1 MTENPFVSTSQ
12 QPHIYRPIPRRNFS
26 HSDPQSQSSESPDP
40 IPQNTPPT
48 LQDSSNRS
56 SDFLAQLN
64 ARLLRTNNY
73 RNGSAQETGY
83 SQENGQPTR
92 NKSYLNMTSS
102 TLYGIYDDVGSST
115 AGDQSVAD
123 TPWGAGAETPARHYS
138 MDSAYSSSVN
148 GFEIGMGSPD
158 GGLNMTG
165 RARRGN
171 SGAQKPH
178 PRSRHASKPHRH
190 GVWKAAVIIGKLSA
204 LFLFGVV
211 YGITIS
217 HLYDTKELAAV
228 KVGGV
233 NRDSW
238 LYIASWG
245 LAGIILGGLLP
256 YMDLVCHEEN
266 DDGQIRVTETD
277 KESESTLG
285 EQWNEIIRS
294 VGAFV
299 GIAFAIRRLPWQSSL
314 QLTFTLALVNPALW
328 YILDRSKLGFSF
340 SLITTSVVTSLI
352 LFSNPDVLPSPA
364 LLATANSTHSLAS
377 ARTGAQAH
385 EGLFAGMISYDTL
398 ATVTWVGSVIFCS
411 CVCFGGIGRRLAIL
425 DDWER
430 KR

>member
-1 MTENPFVSTSQ
+1 
-12 QPHIYRPIPRRNFS
+12 
-26 HSDPQSQSSESPDP
+26 
-40 IPQNTPPT
+40 
-48 LQDSSNRS
+48 
-56 SDFLAQLN
+56 
-64 ARLLRTNNY
+64 
-73 RNGSAQETGY
+73 
-83 SQENGQPTR
+83 
-92 NKSYLNMTSS
+92 MTSS
-102 TLYGIYDDVGSST
+102 TLYGIYDDVGTST
-115 AGDQSVAD
+115 AGDRSLAD
-123 TPWGAGAETPARHYS
+123 TPWGAGAETPSRHYS
-138 MDSAYSSSVN
+138 IDSAYSSGAN
-148 GFEIGMGSPD
+148 GFENGMGSPD

-171 SGAQKPH
+171 SGAQKPR
-178 PRSRHASKPHRH
+178 PISRRPSRPQRH
-190 GVWKAAVIIGKLSA
+190 GAWKVAVIVGKLSA

-211 YGITIS
+211 YGITVS
-217 HLYDTKELAAV
+217 HLHDTKELAAV

-233 NRDSW
+233 NRESW

-245 LAGIILGGLLP
+245 LAGVVLGGLLP
-256 YMDLVCHEEN
+256 YVDLVCHDEIE
-266 DDGQIRVTETD
+266 DGHPQSTD
-277 KESESTLG
+277 ADKDSGTTLG

-340 SLITTSVVTSLI
+340 SLITTSIITSLI

-364 LLATANSTHSLAS
+364 LLATANATHAPAS
-377 ARTGAQAH
+377 ARPGASYH
-385 EGLFAGMISYDTL
+385 EELFAGVISYDTL